1 MDRMEW
7 LKELLKKAGV
17 ENVDDLE
24 EKISKELPK
33 YFKPAKEFNEIN
45 EELKVIKGE
54 KKTLEDDKKK
64 IEDEYNNFKKGS
76 ISQSDYE
83 AKKKEIEENSKAEI
97 ERVKL
102 ESKIDMAITNSKAK
116 NLKAVKANLNLDT
129 IKLDGDKLL
138 GIDDQLKNLRET
150 DSYLFDMDTTV
161 NKGVED
167 GNSSNTQ
174 RKNNEG
180 NMSDDELDKL
190 SDEEYFA
197 LVQKNNK

>member
-1 MDRMEW
+1 MEW
-7 LKELLKKAGV
+7 LKKLLQDAGI

-24 EKISKELPK
+24 SKISKELPK

-76 ISQSDYE
+76 ISQADYE
-83 AKKKEIEENSKAEI
+83 AKKKEIEDNSKAEI
-97 ERVKL
+97 EKVRL
-102 ESKIDMAITNSKAK
+102 ESKIDLAINNAKAK
-116 NLKAVKANLNLDT
+116 NVKSVKANLDLEK

-138 GIDDQLKNLRET
+138 GFDNQIEALKKS
-150 DSYLFDMDTTV
+150 DAYLFDIDNPI
-161 NKGVED
+161 NKGVE
-167 GNSSNTQ
+167 
-174 RKNNEG
+174 NNEG
-180 NMSDDELDKL
+180 NPRKNEGGSLDDDELDKL

-197 LVQKNNK
+197 LQEKNNK

>member
-1 MDRMEW
+1 MEW
-7 LKELLKKAGV
+7 LKKLLQDAGI

-24 EKISKELPK
+24 SKISKELPK

-76 ISQSDYE
+76 ISQADYE
-83 AKKKEIEENSKAEI
+83 AKKKEIEDNSKAEI
-97 ERVKL
+97 EKVRL
-102 ESKIDMAITNSKAK
+102 ESKIDLAINNAKAK
-116 NLKAVKANLNLDT
+116 NVKSVKANLDLEK

-138 GIDDQLKNLRET
+138 GFDDQIEALKKS
-150 DSYLFDMDTTV
+150 DAYLFDIDNPI
-161 NKGVED
+161 NKGVE
-167 GNSSNTQ
+167 
-174 RKNNEG
+174 NNEG
-180 NMSDDELDKL
+180 NPRKNEGGNLDDDELDKL

-197 LVQKNNK
+197 LQEKNNK